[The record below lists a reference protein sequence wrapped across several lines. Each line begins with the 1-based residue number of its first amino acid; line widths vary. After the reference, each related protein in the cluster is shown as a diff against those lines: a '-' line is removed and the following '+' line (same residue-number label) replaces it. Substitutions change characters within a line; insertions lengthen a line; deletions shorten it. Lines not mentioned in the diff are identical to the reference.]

1 MADYSAV
8 YEVVSGMRI
17 VPLNPR
23 VILVLAIILSLP
35 FFPLVLTEQ
44 SIWDVL
50 NMIGDSVL

>member
-8 YEVVSGMRI
+8 YEIVSSMRI

-23 VILVLAIILSLP
+23 VIVVLAVVLLLP
-35 FFPLVLTEQ
+35 FLPLVLTEQ

-50 NMIGDSVL
+50 QTIGGSLL